1 MHIQGI
7 NVVFYWV
14 TDLDRATAFY
24 RDVLGLAPGPRFG
37 DWQEF
42 FIDGSTRFAIHG
54 GGKAVERPTAQIS
67 FTVADLDEAIDHMR
81 AQGSEPL
88 GAVTNT
94 GTNRFA
100 DFADPDGNV
109 LQLLEQLT

>member
-14 TDLDRATAFY
+14 TDLDRSTAFF
-24 RDVLGLAPGPRFG
+24 RDVLGLTPGPRFG
-37 DWQEF
+37 AWQEF
-42 FIDGSTRFAIHG
+42 FIDGPTRFAIHG
-54 GGKAVERPTAQIS
+54 GGKPVERPTAQLS

-81 AQGSEPL
+81 SEGSEPI

-100 DFADPDGNV
+100 DFADPDGNIF
-109 LQLLEQLT
+109 QLLEQLT